1 MSASVDH
8 RHCKVCGKVC
18 APGEETCSKAC
29 RTKREQQAQSRRN
42 YTYLL
47 YAFIFLLLILLAASY
62 VRI

>member
-1 MSASVDH
+1 MPDDH

-29 RTKREQQAQSRRN
+29 RERRERALQSRRN

-47 YAFIFLLLILLAASY
+47 YGMIVFLAIVLFLTLH
-62 VRI
+62 

>member
-1 MSASVDH
+1 MPDDH

-29 RTKREQQAQSRRN
+29 RERRERSLQSRRN

-47 YAFIFLLLILLAASY
+47 YGMIVFLAIVLFLTLH
-62 VRI
+62 

>member
-1 MSASVDH
+1 VPDDH

-29 RTKREQQAQSRRN
+29 RAKREQSIQTRRN
-42 YTYLL
+42 LTYVI
-47 YAFIFLLLILLAASY
+47 YAIIALLLILLV